1 MYPYPNGPFG
11 NMMPYSD
18 FHGMNLDWVIQ
29 IAKDFLDQ
37 YTHIQEMIENGI
49 TDIDEETTV
58 KLQELDNKA
67 EALQN
72 ALDAWYNEHSQDI
85 ANALADAL
93 ADFATE
99 AQQLANQAAQSIPAD
114 YTALS
119 ALVTKINHSTMAIY
133 ILQSNPL
140 RNLQYNTSTKVLTF
154 PADSSVLYGDR
165 TVYGAP
171 NSLDLSS
178 ALAQYYAVCIWA
190 LDNNTLTVTGYTQQ
204 PQSNNPHLLGYVYR
218 DTVFMN
224 GVLPSNIML
233 TDGTNSY
240 LLSEKPNEG
249 SYVTIHS
256 GVYDKHDFGSTSGT
270 VIYDRTNKTL
280 YFGSDAFFI
289 YRGKAVGSRPYTVD
303 MTSISSSG
311 FFSFKLFLRPAG
323 TIYAVGWNSTSIN
336 PADDCIGYGYN
347 DAIWIEG
354 VPQYAIEKKQLN
366 KNIYCF
372 GDSIMEGW
380 GATTENFSMLF
391 HKWNRNIH
399 CFNWAVGGS
408 GYVVSKTNGTTCGG
422 VEYKPTQ
429 AEMVSAPADNTV
441 LGMMTYVDSS
451 MDYIMIMSGT
461 NDYGSAVT
469 EASFRTAVQQ
479 TLDYALSKTAN
490 VLVISPVRRN
500 YNGVNGE
507 TVNAAGLKLSDYA
520 NIIKTECESRGI
532 VFVDGYDIA
541 LVPTNAT
548 NKAAFYTDG
557 LHLNDNGHA
566 RIANHAL
573 SKLYE
578 MINMRNRE

>member
-1 MYPYPNGPFG
+1 MFEQFPYT
-11 NMMPYSD
+11 D
-18 FHGMNLDWVIQ
+18 IHQLNLDWIIK

-37 YTHIQEMIENGI
+37 YTHIQELIDNGI
-49 TDIDEETTV
+49 IQIDEEATA
-58 KLQELDNKA
+58 KIQALDDKA
-67 EALQN
+67 TALEA
-72 ALDAWYNEHSQDI
+72 ALDAWYNQHSQDI
-85 ANALADAL
+85 ADALAAAL

-99 AQQLANQAAQSIPAD
+99 SQQLAEQAAESIPQD
-114 YTALS
+114 YSALS
-119 ALVTKINHSTMAIY
+119 TLVNQINRSTMAIY
-133 ILQSNPL
+133 IVQSNPL
-140 RNLQYNTSTKVLTF
+140 RNLIYNTSTKVLTF
-154 PADSSVLYGDR
+154 PADSTVLYGNR
-165 TVYGAP
+165 KAFGAP
-171 NSLDLSS
+171 NSLDLAS
-178 ALAQYYAVCIWA
+178 ALAQYYAVCLWA
-190 LDNNTLTVTGYTQQ
+190 LDNDTIVVTGYTQQ
-204 PQSNNPHLLGYVYR
+204 PQANNPHLFGYVYR
-218 DTVFMN
+218 DTVFIN
-224 GVLPSNIML
+224 GVQPSNIQL

-240 LLSEKPNEG
+240 MLSEKPVEG

-256 GVYDKHDFGSTSGT
+256 GVYDKHDFGQTSGT
-270 VIYDRTNKTL
+270 VIYDRDNKSL

-289 YRGKAVGSRPYTVD
+289 YRGKAVGNRPYTVD
-303 MTSISSSG
+303 MSSISGGG
-311 FFSFKLFLRPAG
+311 FFAFKLFLRPAG
-323 TIYAVGWNSTSIN
+323 TVYAVSWNSGSFN

-354 VPQYAIEKKQLN
+354 VPQYAIEKKQLD

-380 GATTENFSMLF
+380 GASVENFSMLF

-408 GYVVSKTNGTTCGG
+408 GYAVSKSGGTTCGG

-429 AEMVSAPADNTV
+429 EEMISAPSNNTA
-441 LGMMTYVDSS
+441 LGMMSYVDSA
-451 MDYIMIMSGT
+451 MDYIMIMTGT
-461 NDYGSAVT
+461 NDYGSAIAEST
-469 EASFRTAVQQ
+469 FRSAVQQ
-479 TLDYALSKTAN
+479 TLDYALSKTAS

-557 LHLNDNGHA
+557 LHLNDNGQA

-573 SKLYE
+573 AKLYE
-578 MINMRNRE
+578 MVNMRNRE